1 MKLFEINE
9 RFSEP
14 HEIVTSSNTTMH
26 VMQSMNGPTTIQ
38 MMKYDYNDSN

>member
-14 HEIVTSSNTTMH
+14 HEIVISSH
-26 VMQSMNGPTTIQ
+26 AVMQFNPWMGRRQIQ
-38 MMKYDYNDSN
+38 IMKYDYNDSN

>member
-14 HEIVTSSNTTMH
+14 HQIFTLSNAIHGWADNNTIDEIGL
-26 VMQSMNGPTTIQ
+26 QLFELE
-38 MMKYDYNDSN
+38 